1 MLLQGPPQQTATFP
15 RIMLLIMMPADF
27 LSQLIFLPFVS
38 NSNTLPFSQNF
49 QEQFAVHSAQFV
61 GEGMVEMSPE
71 GEQNLS
77 LSFKSGGKQKERVL
91 SAKSPHFEIKCCLK
105 FKANS
110 QLFLLAD
117 STGAQGRGQ
126 KEVRASWEVP

>member
-1 MLLQGPPQQTATFP
+1 MQGEWPCGGYVCVGEWAVCLALGWFKCFLQGPPQQTATFP

-27 LSQLIFLPFVS
+27 SSQLIFLPFVS

-77 LSFKSGGKQKERVL
+77 LSF
-91 SAKSPHFEIKCCLK
+91 
-105 FKANS
+105 
-110 QLFLLAD
+110 
-117 STGAQGRGQ
+117 
-126 KEVRASWEVP
+126 